1 MRASEWVTG
10 AVEQEWRGM
19 QYFIRFPWMEGREKR
34 ECCEV
39 SYPLGFDVFIALTGT
54 YHSAWDDGLDGT

>member
-10 AVEQEWRGM
+10 AVEEEWRRM

-39 SYPLGFDVFIALTGT
+39 SYPLGFDVFIALTG
-54 YHSAWDDGLDGT
+54 HLS